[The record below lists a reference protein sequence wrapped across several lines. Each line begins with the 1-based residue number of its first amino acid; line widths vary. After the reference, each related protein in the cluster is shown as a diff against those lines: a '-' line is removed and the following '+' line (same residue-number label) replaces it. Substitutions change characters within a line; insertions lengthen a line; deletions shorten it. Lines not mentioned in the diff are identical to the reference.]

1 MAEKNSEKANAAGGL
16 GEEEADTEESVVNS
30 DDIKDSAPRLEQ
42 KKEKALGESPAP
54 PRLEEQDARDKRAA
68 GEVEGLK
75 KNIQEKEG
83 VIRDYE
89 NLLKKIQAEFDNYRK
104 RIEREREDYSKYVV
118 EKLVRKLVTI
128 VDDLDRG
135 LSESNGNGGHDAF
148 RAGIEKI
155 RNNITQIL
163 AEEGLKE
170 IQTGGKFDPYY
181 HEAIV
186 VEENPDYE
194 DNQITEV
201 YQKGFTLGGKV
212 LRPAKVR
219 VSRNPPKKDEN
230 DKERNEI

>member
-1 MAEKNSEKANAAGGL
+1 MVEKNTEKANAAGGH
-16 GEEEADTEESVVNS
+16 GEEQAGTGESMEKTVNE
-30 DDIKDSAPRLEQ
+30 KDSTPKLEE
-42 KKEKALGESPAP
+42 KKEKALGEGQTA
-54 PRLEEQDARDKRAA
+54 PRLEEQDVKEKRAA

-75 KNIQEKEG
+75 KTIQEKDG
-83 VIRDYE
+83 VIKDYE
-89 NLLKKIQAEFDNYRK
+89 SLLKKIQAEFDNYRK

-118 EKLVRKLVTI
+118 EKLVRKLVTV

-135 LSESNGNGGHDAF
+135 LSESSGNGGYDAF

-155 RNNITQIL
+155 RNNIAQVL

-230 DKERNEI
+230 DKERSEV